1 MAHWEENTCVGPV
14 LLEQVLHGS
23 SEGDPAH
30 AGFPLG
36 GLLKNTF
43 KILAPLA
50 IITTGCVSLH
60 GLPLLF
66 APDIFCSLNFPPPYS

>member
-23 SEGDPAH
+23 SKGDPAH
-30 AGFPLG
+30 AGVPLG
-36 GLLKNTF
+36 GPLKNTF

-50 IITTGCVSLH
+50 VIIIGCVSLH